1 MAKTTTARGL
11 GWQHQQIRRRLIA
24 NHRDGTPC
32 WWCGKPM
39 YREPS
44 RNPDYVPGSQAPGN
58 GALAADHT
66 LARAN
71 GGNHADRLLHG
82 LCNKQRGDGS
92 RDDQRPALGG
102 TGTPTVASTSNDP
115 LGRRVMTWP
124 W

>member
-1 MAKTTTARGL
+1 MKTTTARGL
-11 GWQHQQIRRRLIA
+11 GWQHQQIRRRLLV

-39 YREPS
+39 HREPTL
-44 RNPDYVPGSQAPGN
+44 NWDYDPTSQAPGN

-66 LARAN
+66 LARAA
-71 GGNHADRLLHG
+71 GGTRADRLLHG

-102 TGTPTVASTSNDP
+102 TATPAAQSTGP
-115 LGRRVMTWP
+115 LGVRTMPWP